1 MTIRFPLALCLG
13 LAAAGVSAADVPAP
27 GDTARAERRAQF
39 EARFTAADA
48 DRDGRLDRVE
58 AEAAGSHLVRF
69 FDRLDA
75 DADGELTREELAA
88 AHGRRGHRGH
98 GGFAFFAGLVKGMD
112 DDGDG
117 AISRAELGTKMPIW
131 SDAFTTI
138 DANADGRLERD
149 ELRAHA
155 RARHGLHEGR
165 GDGHRRHHGAEP
177 DRG

>member
-39 EARFTAADA
+39 EARFTA
-48 DRDGRLDRVE
+48 

-165 GDGHRRHHGAEP
+165 GDGHRRHHAAEP